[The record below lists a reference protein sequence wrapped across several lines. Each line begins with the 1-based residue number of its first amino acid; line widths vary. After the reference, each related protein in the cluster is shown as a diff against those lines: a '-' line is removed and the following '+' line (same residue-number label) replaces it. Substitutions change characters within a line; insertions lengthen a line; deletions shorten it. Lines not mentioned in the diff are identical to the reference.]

1 MPIILGTAGHID
13 HGKTTLVKALTG
25 IDCDRTSEEKKRGI
39 TIELGFAFLD
49 IDGNR
54 LGVIDVP
61 GHERFVKNMVAGAV
75 GIDMVLLVVAADEGV
90 MPQTRE
96 HLDICTLLGVK
107 KGIVALTKTDM
118 IDDPDWLEL
127 AGEDVKT
134 ALKGTFLED
143 APIIPVSAQTGA
155 GLDTL
160 RTQIAEMAKNF
171 SAKRRSDLFR
181 LSIDRVFSMH
191 GHGTVVT
198 GTGFSGQLKVGEE
211 IMVYPK
217 QETGKVRMLQV
228 HGTQCEQ
235 TKAGL
240 RTAVNLSGFG
250 TEDLERGQILAH
262 SGTLFPSTIW
272 NLQLHCLPSARKGIK
287 HRREIHFYHGTKE
300 ILARLYLL
308 DREILEPGDTC
319 VCQVRFPAE
328 MVGVYGDSFLVRA
341 FSPLQ
346 TLAGGIVLDP
356 IAKPIKRFSS
366 QVKILSELL
375 QAEPKDLILKQLEL
389 VGKEGRLFSELR
401 LLTDM
406 EDGELEKLLQNLA
419 SLGQIFCVSKK
430 DKLYV
435 EAKQIEELTNSLTQT
450 LETFHAQNPLKSGIS
465 RSELESG
472 WGKSLSPRLFHF
484 ILERLTKTKKIRLQD
499 ESLCL
504 TTHSVSLGADKKALQ
519 EQIIALYKKA
529 ATQPPKLKEAAE
541 ELKVGTNELIP
552 IIQILVRQGELV
564 KVNTEFFF
572 ATQAINELS
581 EQIRDFFAKNEGL
594 TPADFRELTGLSRKF
609 AIPVLE
615 YFDTI
620 KLTVRVGDKR
630 HLRGK

>member
-25 IDCDRTSEEKKRGI
+25 INCDRTTEEKKRGI

-49 IDGNR
+49 LDKERIGI
-54 LGVIDVP
+54 IDVP

-96 HLDICTLLGVK
+96 HLEICTLLGVK
-107 KGIVALTKTDM
+107 KGIVVLTKTDM

-134 ALKGTFLED
+134 ALKGSFLEN
-143 APIIPVSAQTGA
+143 APIIPVSAQTGT
-155 GLDTL
+155 GIDKLK
-160 RTQIAEMAKNF
+160 TQISETAKNF

-181 LSIDRVFSMH
+181 LSIDRVFSMR

-198 GTGFSGQLKVGEE
+198 GTGFSGRLKVGEE
-211 IMVYPK
+211 IMIYPK
-217 QETGKVRMLQV
+217 QATGKVRMLQV
-228 HGTQCEQ
+228 HGMQCEQ
-235 TKAGL
+235 TEAGL
-240 RTAVNLSGFG
+240 RTAINLSGFG
-250 TEDLERGQILAH
+250 TEDLERGQIIAH
-262 SGTLFPSTIW
+262 SGTLFPSTTW

-287 HRREIHFYHGTKE
+287 HRKEIHFYHGTKE

-328 MVGVYGDSFLVRA
+328 MVGVYGDAFLVRA

-356 IAKPIKRFSS
+356 IAKRIKRFSP
-366 QVKILSELL
+366 QVEILAKLL
-375 QAEPKDLILKQLEL
+375 QAETKDLILKQLEL
-389 VGKEGRLFSELR
+389 IGKEGRLFSELR

-419 SLGQIFCVSKK
+419 SLGLIFCVSKK
-430 DKLYV
+430 DRLYV
-435 EAKQIEELTNSLTQT
+435 EAKQIKEITDSLIKT
-450 LETFHAQNPLKSGIS
+450 LQTFHTRHPLKSGIS

-484 ILERLTKTKKIRLQD
+484 ILERLIKTEKIRLQD

-504 TTHSVSLGADKKALQ
+504 TTHKVSLGADKKALQ
-519 EQIIALYKKA
+519 EQIVALYQQA
-529 ATQPPKLKEAAE
+529 ASQPPKLKEAAE
-541 ELKVGTNELIP
+541 QLGIGTNELLP

-564 KVNTEFFF
+564 KVSADFFF
-572 ATQAINELS
+572 AVQAINELS
-581 EQIRDFFAKNEGL
+581 EQIRGFFTENDSL
-594 TPADFRELTGLSRKF
+594 TPADFRELTKLSRKF

-615 YFDTI
+615 YFDNI
-620 KLTVRVGDKR
+620 KLTIRVGDKR